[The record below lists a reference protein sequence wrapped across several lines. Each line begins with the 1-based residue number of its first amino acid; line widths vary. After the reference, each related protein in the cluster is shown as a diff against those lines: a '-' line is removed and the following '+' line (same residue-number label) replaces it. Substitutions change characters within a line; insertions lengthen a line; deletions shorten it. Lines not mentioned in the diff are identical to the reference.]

1 MTQDISQQP
10 ETIGQRLRRLR
21 LERGLSQRE
30 LSSPGVSYAYISRI
44 EAGARRPS
52 VKALR
57 MLAQK
62 LGVAA
67 EYLETGSQI
76 TGAEAL
82 ELRLAD
88 AELRLRLD
96 GEIPAQELREILDD
110 ALAQADNTAAT
121 RAQVT
126 LGLAAAAR
134 GDYTEAIAEL
144 AGALHSDLVSPASR
158 PDIYATLGH
167 AYSAVGTP
175 RLAAEL
181 FEQGLRDL
189 AVLAPDDTASRVR
202 FSSYLSYAL
211 TDLGDLDGARRV
223 VEEALLFL
231 EDAADPY
238 TRVRLYWSLGRIAH
252 EQEKPLVALEHFR
265 RAVALLEATED
276 SVHLARACLSC
287 AAAVLAAGEDV
298 GEAEHQIEQAE
309 RLLGARPEH
318 GDLAVTRRLQS
329 ICATRAGAFEEGARR
344 AREAQAAAAL
354 LPNQLALAT
363 WALAESLAGRNDPEA
378 AETFAAAAA
387 ELREHGTVREQAQ
400 ALRAYGRYLRDA
412 GREREA
418 LDVLDRAA
426 EVAAGLQ
433 SEPSA
438 H

>member
-1 MTQDISQQP
+1 
-10 ETIGQRLRRLR
+10 
-21 LERGLSQRE
+21 
-30 LSSPGVSYAYISRI
+30 
-44 EAGARRPS
+44 
-52 VKALR
+52 

-67 EYLETGSQI
+67 EYLETGSQV

-82 ELRLAD
+82 EIRLAD

-96 GEIPAQELREILDD
+96 GDVPVEELRSILDD
-110 ALAQADNTAAT
+110 AIAQADTTAT
-121 RAQVT
+121 IRARVT

-134 GDYTEAIAEL
+134 GDHAEAITEL
-144 AGALHSDLVSPASR
+144 AAALRSDLVSPASR

-181 FEQGLRDL
+181 FEQGLREL
-189 AVLAPDDTASRVR
+189 AALAPEDTASRVR

-211 TDLGDLDGARRV
+211 TDLGDLDGAKRV
-223 VEEALLFL
+223 VEEALQFS

-287 AAAVLAAGEDV
+287 AAAILAAGEDL
-298 GEAEHQIEQAE
+298 GEAMRQIDQAE
-309 RLLGARPEH
+309 RLLGARPEP

-329 ICATRAGAFEEGARR
+329 TCATRAGDFAEGARR
-344 AREAQAAAAL
+344 AREAQAAAVL

-363 WALAESLAGRNDPEA
+363 WALAEALAGLNDDA
-378 AETFAAAAA
+378 AAVTFAAATAQ
-387 ELREHGTVREQAQ
+387 LREHGTVREHAQ
-400 ALRAYGRYLRDA
+400 ALRSHGRYLRDA
-412 GREREA
+412 GRESEA

-433 SEPSA
+433 SEPTTPLS
-438 H
+438 

>member
-1 MTQDISQQP
+1 
-10 ETIGQRLRRLR
+10 LR

-76 TGAEAL
+76 TAAEAL

-96 GEIPAQELREILDD
+96 GDIPVEELREILED
-110 ALAQADNTAAT
+110 AVERADSTAAT
-121 RAQVT
+121 RARVT

-134 GDYTEAIAEL
+134 GDHAETITQL
-144 AGALHSDLVSPASR
+144 ASALHSDLVSPASR

-181 FEQGLRDL
+181 FEQGLREL
-189 AVLAPDDTASRVR
+189 TALAPDDTAARVR

-223 VEEALLFL
+223 VEEELQSS

-252 EQEKPLVALEHFR
+252 EQEKPLVALEQFR

-287 AAAVLAAGEDV
+287 AAAILAAGDDV
-298 GEAEHQIEQAE
+298 DEALRQIDQAE
-309 RLLGARPEH
+309 RLLGARPEP

-329 ICATRAGAFEEGARR
+329 TCATRAGAFEEGARR
-344 AREAQAAAAL
+344 AREAQEAAAL

-363 WALAESLAGRNDPEA
+363 WALAESLAGLQDRAA
-378 AETFAAAAA
+378 AETFATATTQ
-387 ELREHGTVREQAQ
+387 LSEHGTVREHAH

-412 GREREA
+412 GRESEA
-418 LDVLDRAA
+418 LDVLDSAA

-433 SEPSA
+433 PEPSSL
-438 H
+438 